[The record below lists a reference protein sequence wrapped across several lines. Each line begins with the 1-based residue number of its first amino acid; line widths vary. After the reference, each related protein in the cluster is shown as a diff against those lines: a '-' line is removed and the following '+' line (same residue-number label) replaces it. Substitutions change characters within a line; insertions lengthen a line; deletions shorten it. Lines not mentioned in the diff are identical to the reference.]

1 CGRTGAL
8 RPLRATE
15 PHFPLGGRRNGS
27 AALCA
32 RSLGLRSPARQL
44 CERWGEAEA
53 EQFEFNQ
60 DVRSF
65 LMVKRSYGAA
75 SLVFAMGLLGR
86 VPAGLGQDME
96 QAEQTFNQV
105 CSECHSVETVFEGP
119 RLTAQ
124 QWDSTVR
131 DMVGRGANATDEQ
144 LDLIRAYL
152 KRSWGAVWIN
162 R

>member
-1 CGRTGAL
+1 
-8 RPLRATE
+8 
-15 PHFPLGGRRNGS
+15 
-27 AALCA
+27 
-32 RSLGLRSPARQL
+32 
-44 CERWGEAEA
+44 
-53 EQFEFNQ
+53 
-60 DVRSF
+60 
-65 LMVKRSYGAA
+65 MVKRSYGAA
-75 SLVFAMGLLGR
+75 SLVFAAGLLGA
-86 VPAGLGQDME
+86 VPAALGQDME

-162 R
+162 RAEAEELAEMIGLPVEDAEKLIAYREENGAFEDLEGLKAVPGIDAAVLDAQADLIRFN